1 MDVVEERQEIKNQHL
16 DPPSLLLHPESVRR
30 YDVGNRFERR
40 LAYTLGY
47 DGSQFR
53 FLKCEPDGVLKVYA
67 NPAVFSHYSVVRD
80 TIDGSTVPEL
90 KIETDDF
97 FNRIDVY
104 IFDAVAL
111 VQFGFEPLQLYGD
124 AIKLQPGFYS
134 FDYLT
139 KKVKATIPGGGS
151 PTEVQIV
158 IWY

>member
-1 MDVVEERQEIKNQHL
+1 MDVQEERQEIKNQHL
-16 DPPSLLLHPESVRR
+16 NPVGLELSPESVRR
-30 YDVGNRFERR
+30 FDVGNKFERR
-40 LAYTLGY
+40 LAYTIGH
-47 DGSQFR
+47 DGSNFR

-67 NPAVFSHYSVVRD
+67 NPAVYSHYSVVRD

-124 AIKLQPGFYS
+124 QIKLQPGFYS

-139 KKVKATIPGGGS
+139 KKVKATIPSGGS
-151 PTEVQIV
+151 PTEVQII